1 MAKYPYNTTNWK
13 KLRALKLS
21 ANPLCEHCFEIHRLE
36 MATVVD
42 HVDPISGG
50 GAPFPPLDKLA
61 SLCAPCHNA
70 KTARGTEAGAI
81 RTTKP
86 RKGCTP
92 DGLPLD
98 RSHPWRAEKS
108 LRADDVRPTLSSLF

>member
-1 MAKYPYNTTNWK
+1 MAKWPYNTTNWR

-21 ANPLCEHCFEIHRLE
+21 VEPLCEHCAEIDRLV

-42 HVDPISGG
+42 HVDPISAG
-50 GAPFPPLDKLA
+50 GAPFPSLDKLN
-61 SLCAPCHNA
+61 SLCVPCHSR

-86 RKGCTP
+86 RKGCKA
-92 DGLPLD
+92 DGSPLHSD
-98 RSHPWRAEKS
+98 HPWHGARQ
-108 LRADDVRPTLSSLF
+108 